1 MRFVD
6 FYNSLSPEELTS
18 LESCTHKSLFRSPIP
33 EGLGVTDED
42 GCHLAFLPIGDEGVL
57 HRFLENH
64 EHLTVYT
71 YVKWEPDQAKIEA
84 LGELEDVIREHIY
97 GVVLKKWN
105 SGSPCNQSKPLLN
118 ALERVGVV
126 YKTETINTYTE
137 TVLSYKFV
145 NSEGAAQ

>member
-18 LESCTHKSLFRSPIP
+18 LGSCIHKRVYRSPRP
-33 EGLGVTDED
+33 EGLEVLDED
-42 GCHLAFLPIGDEGVL
+42 GCHLAVIPHGDESLL
-57 HRFLENH
+57 HKYLENH
-64 EHLTVYT
+64 ECLTVYT
-71 YVKWEPDQAKIEA
+71 HVIWKPDQAKIEA
-84 LGELEDVIREHIY
+84 LGELEDVIREHVY

-105 SGSPCNQSKPLLN
+105 SGSPCNQSKPLLS

-137 TVLSYKFV
+137 LF
-145 NSEGAAQ
+145 